1 LTNLPLFTA
10 KSTLVYLIKLTNALY
25 DALKFFKFNAS
36 SLFKA
41 TNPLSNYY
49 YKF

>member
-1 LTNLPLFTA
+1 LFNA
-10 KSTLVYLIKLTNALY
+10 KFALVALIKLTNALY
-25 DALKFFKFNAS
+25 ALLKFFKFNAS